1 MRKIIII
8 LFLPFLLLS
17 CVKEVETK
25 LKKGKYRATLIVQD
39 NEKLN
44 FIFEVDNPNH
54 LKIYNAD
61 EIIDVDE
68 IEYHND
74 SIFIKMPYF
83 ESYIA
88 AAFDG
93 INLNGEFI
101 EESRDRI
108 VPFYAEFNEKK
119 RFDVNTNIVSNNV
132 SGAWEVEFNDNGK
145 IYSSKGIFQQN
156 ESQITGTFR
165 TTKGDYRY
173 LEGVM
178 DGNTMKLSTFDGAHA
193 FLFIATVKDNTIQGV
208 FYSGNHSKETFIGK
222 RNNSYELTH
231 EDDLTFLKEDYGR
244 FDFSFPDLEGNLV
257 SLSQDRFK
265 NKVVLVQLMGSYC
278 PNCLDESK
286 FYTKYYKS
294 YKGKDL
300 EIVALAFENAK
311 TKEKAIGR
319 IIRMKDKVGIEYP
332 ILLAQFGTSDKA
344 KAQEKLPMLNHVL
357 SYPTTIYI
365 DKKGI
370 VRKIHTGF
378 NGPATGQKYL
388 DFQNEFNEFVNALL
402 IE

>member
-1 MRKIIII
+1 MHKLIYLIS
-8 LFLPFLLLS
+8 LSFLIS
-17 CVKEVETK
+17 CNSATNKV
-25 LKKGKYRATLIVQD
+25 LQKGKYRATLIVQD

-44 FIFEVDNPNH
+44 FIFEVDNPNY

-61 EIIDVDE
+61 EVIEVDE
-68 IEYHND
+68 VEYRND
-74 SIFIKMPYF
+74 SIFIKLPYF

-93 INLNGEFI
+93 INLKGKFI

-108 VPFYAEFNEKK
+108 VPFYAEFDVKK
-119 RFDVNTNIVSNNV
+119 RFDVNNNIASNNL
-132 SGAWEVEFNDNGK
+132 SGAWEVEFNDSRK
-145 IYSSKGIFQQN
+145 IYPSKGIFQQKG
-156 ESQITGTFR
+156 SQVSGTFR
-165 TTKGDYRY
+165 TTTGDYRY

-178 DGNTMKLSTFDGAHA
+178 DGDIMKLSTFDGAHA
-193 FLFIATVKDNTIQGV
+193 FLFIATVKDSTMNGI

-222 RNNSYELTH
+222 RNKNYELPH
-231 EDDLTFLKEDYGR
+231 EDNLTFLKEDYGR
-244 FDFSFPDLEGNLV
+244 FDFSFPDLEENLV
-257 SLSQDRFK
+257 SLSDDRFK
-265 NKVVLVQLMGSYC
+265 KKVVLVQLMGSYC

-294 YKGKDL
+294 SKGKDL

-311 TKEKAIGR
+311 TKEKAIER

-332 ILLAQFGTSDKA
+332 ILLAQFGTSDKGKA
-344 KAQEKLPMLNHVL
+344 KEKLPMLNHVL
-357 SYPTTIYI
+357 SYPTTVFI
-365 DKKGI
+365 DKKGM

-388 DFQNEFNEFVNALL
+388 DFQKEFNNFVNTLL
-402 IE
+402 NE